1 MPNRCDLP
9 EETVACPKT
18 GGFKIW
24 SHIFSRPSIGTTSPA
39 QIIGCALLFVLLV
52 VLLMLRT
59 RHTQRESYFS
69 GTATADKLANS
80 WETNH
85 KLLAA
90 YEQEQSKLRA
100 AVIEKRSRYGSG
112 EISKSEVVQAEQS
125 LVAVL
130 TRIQELR
137 RLMAEAELAIA
148 ETEMQAESAPTA
160 TLSSGGLGQTNG
172 WVPYRPGEIWSL
184 KQARGIE
191 TYFYQT
197 FGHNLPVSAFGQT
210 ATHDRLGFDHRD
222 AMDIAVHPDS
232 IEGKTL
238 INYLRRSHIPFIA
251 FRSAVARSATG
262 AHIHVGRPSRRVAV
276 KLSYSESVP
285 GGVES
290 QGSELPK
297 ITAQNRIGS
306 GG

>member
-1 MPNRCDLP
+1 MPNGRNRA
-9 EETVACPKT
+9 EESISCEKT
-18 GGFKIW
+18 EGVKRW
-24 SHIFSRPSIGTTSPA
+24 TYIFPRPSIGTTSPA
-39 QIIGCALLFVLLV
+39 QLIGCALLFILLV

-59 RHTQRESYFS
+59 RYTPREHYFS
-69 GTATADKLANS
+69 GTAAADKLASS
-80 WETNH
+80 WETNR

-100 AVIEKRSRYGSG
+100 VVIEKRSRHGDG

-130 TRIQELR
+130 ARIQEVR

-148 ETEMQAESAPTA
+148 ETEMHDESAPMTS
-160 TLSSGGLGQTNG
+160 LSSEGFGPA
-172 WVPYRPGEIWSL
+172 PYRQSELWSL

-232 IEGKTL
+232 IEGKAL

-251 FRSAVARSATG
+251 FRSAVARAATG

-276 KLSYSESVP
+276 KLSYS
-285 GGVES
+285 
-290 QGSELPK
+290 Q
-297 ITAQNRIGS
+297 
-306 GG
+306 